1 VIDVRQE
8 DLVTADVDCILRSVG
23 SSLEPLT
30 AIGREVGAAAG
41 EGLLERIELMGDLPV
56 GGAVI
61 TPAGNLSAS
70 FVVHVALQSHEEPV
84 SVGGVR
90 KALLNGLRHI
100 CRMDIETL
108 ALPPLGT
115 GAGNLDAE
123 AAADVM
129 FDVLRGHMES
139 EKYPREVTVM
149 VATEYELQ
157 AFASQLENPGTRVR
171 EPAVD

>member
-8 DLVTADVDCILRSVG
+8 DLVTADVECILRSVG

-30 AIGREVGAAAG
+30 AIGRAIGAAAG
-41 EGLLERIELMGDLPV
+41 EGLFERIEQIGDLPV

-70 FVVHVALQSHEEPV
+70 FIIHVALQSHEEPV

-90 KALLNGLRHI
+90 KALLNGLRHT
-100 CRMDIETL
+100 CRMDVETL

-123 AAADVM
+123 TAADVM
-129 FDVLRGHMES
+129 FEVLREHMEG
-139 EKYPREVTVM
+139 EEYPREVTVM

-157 AFASQLENPGTRVR
+157 VFASHLEPV
-171 EPAVD
+171 VD

>member
-1 VIDVRQE
+1 MIDVRRE

-23 SSLEPLT
+23 SNLAPLT

-41 EGLLERIELMGDLPV
+41 EGLLARVDQIGDLPV

-70 FVVHVALQSHEEPV
+70 FIVHVALQSHEEPV
-84 SVGGVR
+84 SAGSVR
-90 KALLNGLRHI
+90 KGLLNGLRHT

-123 AAADVM
+123 TSADVM
-129 FDVLRGHMES
+129 FEVIRGHMET
-139 EKYPREVTVM
+139 EEYPREVTVM

-157 AFASQLENPGTRVR
+157 AFTSQLEKRTDVIGG
-171 EPAVD
+171 PAVD

>member
-1 VIDVRQE
+1 MIDVRQE
-8 DLVTADVDCILRSVG
+8 DLVTADVECILRSVG

-30 AIGREVGAAAG
+30 AIGRAIGEAAG
-41 EGLLERIELMGDLPV
+41 EGLLERIEQIGDLPV

-61 TPAGNLSAS
+61 TPAGNLAAS
-70 FVVHVALQSHEEPV
+70 FIVHVALQSHEEPV

-90 KALLNGLRHI
+90 KALLNGLRHT

-115 GAGNLDAE
+115 GAGNLDADV
-123 AAADVM
+123 AADVM
-129 FDVLRGHMES
+129 FEVLHGHMES
-139 EKYPREVTVM
+139 EEYPREVTVM
-149 VATEYELQ
+149 VGTEYELQ
-157 AFASQLENPGTRVR
+157 AFASRL

>member
-1 VIDVRQE
+1 MIDVRQE
-8 DLVTADVDCILRSVG
+8 DLVTADVECILRSVG

-30 AIGREVGAAAG
+30 AIGRAIGAAAG
-41 EGLLERIELMGDLPV
+41 EDLLERIEQIGDLPV

-61 TPAGNLSAS
+61 TPAGNLAAS
-70 FVVHVALQSHEEPV
+70 FIVHVALQSHEEPV

-90 KALLNGLRHI
+90 KALLNGLRHT

-123 AAADVM
+123 TAADVM
-129 FDVLRGHMES
+129 FEVLRGHMEN
-139 EKYPREVTVM
+139 EEYPREVTVM
-149 VATEYELQ
+149 VATQYELQ
-157 AFASQLENPGTRVR
+157 AFASHLEPV
-171 EPAVD
+171 VD

>member
-1 VIDVRQE
+1 MIDVRQE
-8 DLVTADVDCILRSVG
+8 DLVTAEVECILRPVG

-30 AIGREVGAAAG
+30 AIGRAIGAAAG
-41 EGLLERIELMGDLPV
+41 EDLLERIEQIGDLPV

-61 TPAGNLSAS
+61 TPAGNLAAS
-70 FVVHVALQSHEEPV
+70 FIVHVAVQSHEEPV

-90 KALLNGLRHI
+90 KALLNGLRHT

-123 AAADVM
+123 TAADVM
-129 FDVLRGHMES
+129 FEVLRGHMEG
-139 EKYPREVTVM
+139 EEYPREVTVM
-149 VATEYELQ
+149 VATQYELQ
-157 AFASQLENPGTRVR
+157 AFASHLEPV
-171 EPAVD
+171 VD

>member
-1 VIDVRQE
+1 VIDVRRE
-8 DLVTADVDCILRSVG
+8 HLITADVECILRSVG
-23 SSLEPLT
+23 SNLEPLT
-30 AIGREVGAAAG
+30 AVGREVEAAAG
-41 EGLLERIELMGDLPV
+41 EDLLERMEQIGDLPV

-70 FVVHVALQSHEEPV
+70 FIVHVALQSHDEPV

-90 KALLNGLRHI
+90 KALQNGLRHA

-123 AAADVM
+123 EAADVM
-129 FDVLRGHMES
+129 FEVLRGHMEN
-139 EKYPREVTVM
+139 EEYPREVTVM

-157 AFASQLENPGTRVR
+157 AFASRL

>member
-1 VIDVRQE
+1 MIDVRRE
-8 DLVTADVDCILRSVG
+8 DLVTADVECILRPVG

-41 EGLLERIELMGDLPV
+41 EGLLERLEQMGDLPV

-61 TPAGNLSAS
+61 TPAGDLSAS
-70 FVVHVALQSHEEPV
+70 FIVHVALQSHEEPV
-84 SVGGVR
+84 SAGGVR

-100 CRMDIETL
+100 YRMDIETL

-123 AAADVM
+123 TAAEVM
-129 FDVLRGHMES
+129 FEVLRGHMES
-139 EKYPREVTVM
+139 EEYPREVTVM

-157 AFASQLENPGTRVR
+157 AFASRLEKPSARVR
-171 EPAVD
+171 

>member
-1 VIDVRQE
+1 MIAVRRQ
-8 DLVTADVDCILRSVG
+8 DLVTAEVECLLRSVG
-23 SSLEPLT
+23 STLEPLT

-41 EGLLERIELMGDLPV
+41 EDMVERIEQLGDLPV

-61 TPAGNLSAS
+61 TPAGDLAAS
-70 FVVHVALQSHEEPV
+70 FLIHVSLQSHDEPV
-84 SVGGVR
+84 SALGVR
-90 KALLNGLRHI
+90 KALRNGLRHA

-129 FDVLRGHMES
+129 CEVLRDHMQHE
-139 EKYPREVTVM
+139 EYPREITVM
-149 VATEYELQ
+149 VATDYELHV
-157 AFASQLENPGTRVR
+157 FASRLEEPGAGVP
-171 EPAVD
+171 E

>member
-1 VIDVRQE
+1 MIDVRRE
-8 DLVTADVDCILRSVG
+8 PLITADVECVLRSVG
-23 SSLEPLT
+23 SDLEPLT
-30 AIGREVGAAAG
+30 AVGREVGAAAG
-41 EGLLERIELMGDLPV
+41 EDLLERMEQIGDLPV

-70 FVVHVALQSHEEPV
+70 FIVHVALRSHDEPV

-90 KALLNGLRHI
+90 KALQNGLRHA

-123 AAADVM
+123 EAADVM
-129 FDVLRGHMES
+129 LEVLRGHMES
-139 EKYPREVTVM
+139 EEYPREVTVM

-157 AFASQLENPGTRVR
+157 AFASRL

>member
-8 DLVTADVDCILRSVG
+8 DLVTADVECILRSVG
-23 SSLEPLT
+23 SNLEPLT
-30 AIGREVGAAAG
+30 AIGRAIGAAAG
-41 EGLLERIELMGDLPV
+41 EGLLERVERIGDLPV

-61 TPAGNLSAS
+61 TPAGNLAAS
-70 FVVHVALQSHEEPV
+70 FIVHVALQSHEEPV

-90 KALLNGLRHI
+90 KALLNGLRHT

-123 AAADVM
+123 TAADVM
-129 FDVLRGHMES
+129 FEVLRGHMEG
-139 EKYPREVTVM
+139 EEYPREVTVM
-149 VATEYELQ
+149 VATQYELQ
-157 AFASQLENPGTRVR
+157 VFASHLEPV
-171 EPAVD
+171 VD

>member
-1 VIDVRQE
+1 MIDVRQE
-8 DLVTADVDCILRSVG
+8 DLVTADVECILRSVG

-30 AIGREVGAAAG
+30 AIGRAIGAAAG
-41 EGLLERIELMGDLPV
+41 EGLLERIERIGDLPV

-61 TPAGNLSAS
+61 TPAGNLAAS
-70 FVVHVALQSHEEPV
+70 FIVHVALQSHEEPV

-90 KALLNGLRHI
+90 KALLNGLRHT

-123 AAADVM
+123 TAADVM
-129 FDVLRGHMES
+129 FEVLRGHMEN
-139 EKYPREVTVM
+139 EEYPREVTVM
-149 VATEYELQ
+149 VATQYELQ
-157 AFASQLENPGTRVR
+157 AFASHLEPV
-171 EPAVD
+171 VD

>member
-1 VIDVRQE
+1 MIDVRRE
-8 DLVTADVDCILRSVG
+8 GLVRADVECTLRSVG

-30 AIGREVGAAAG
+30 AIGREVGAAVG
-41 EGLLERIELMGDLPV
+41 KGLLERLEQMGNLPV

-61 TPAGNLSAS
+61 TPAGDLSAS
-70 FVVHVALQSHEEPV
+70 FIVHVALQSHEEPV
-84 SVGGVR
+84 SAGGVR

-123 AAADVM
+123 TAAEVM
-129 FDVLRGHMES
+129 FEVLRGHMES
-139 EKYPREVTVM
+139 EEYPREVTVM

-157 AFASQLENPGTRVR
+157 AFASRLNKPSARVR
-171 EPAVD
+171 

>member
-1 VIDVRQE
+1 MIDVRQE
-8 DLVTADVDCILRSVG
+8 DLVTADVECILRCVG

-30 AIGREVGAAAG
+30 AIGRAIGAAAG
-41 EGLLERIELMGDLPV
+41 EGLLERIEQIGDLPV

-61 TPAGNLSAS
+61 TPAGNLAAS
-70 FVVHVALQSHEEPV
+70 FIVHVALQSHEEPV

-90 KALLNGLRHI
+90 KALLNGLRHT

-123 AAADVM
+123 TAADVM
-129 FDVLRGHMES
+129 FEVLRGHMEG
-139 EKYPREVTVM
+139 EEYPREVNVM
-149 VATEYELQ
+149 VATQYELQ
-157 AFASQLENPGTRVR
+157 VFASHLEPV
-171 EPAVD
+171 VD

>member
-1 VIDVRQE
+1 MIDVRRE
-8 DLVTADVDCILRSVG
+8 DLVAADVECILRSVG

-30 AIGREVGAAAG
+30 AIGRQVGAAAG
-41 EGLLERIELMGDLPV
+41 EGLLERIEQMGDLPV

-61 TPAGNLSAS
+61 TPAGDLSAS
-70 FVVHVALQSHEEPV
+70 FIVHVALQSHEEPV
-84 SVGGVR
+84 SARGVR

-123 AAADVM
+123 AVAEVM
-129 FDVLRGHMES
+129 LEVLREHMER
-139 EKYPREVTVM
+139 EEYPREVTVM

-157 AFASQLENPGTRVR
+157 AFATRLEKPNARVR

>member
-1 VIDVRQE
+1 MIDVRQE
-8 DLVTADVDCILRSVG
+8 DLVTADVECILRSVG

-30 AIGREVGAAAG
+30 AIGRAIGAAAG
-41 EGLLERIELMGDLPV
+41 EDLLERMEQIGDLPV

-61 TPAGNLSAS
+61 TPAGNLAAS
-70 FVVHVALQSHEEPV
+70 FIVHVAVQSHEEPV

-90 KALLNGLRHI
+90 KALLNGLRHT

-123 AAADVM
+123 TAADVM
-129 FDVLRGHMES
+129 FEVLRGHMEG
-139 EKYPREVTVM
+139 EEYPQEVTVM
-149 VATEYELQ
+149 VTTQYELQ
-157 AFASQLENPGTRVR
+157 AFASHLEPV
-171 EPAVD
+171 VD